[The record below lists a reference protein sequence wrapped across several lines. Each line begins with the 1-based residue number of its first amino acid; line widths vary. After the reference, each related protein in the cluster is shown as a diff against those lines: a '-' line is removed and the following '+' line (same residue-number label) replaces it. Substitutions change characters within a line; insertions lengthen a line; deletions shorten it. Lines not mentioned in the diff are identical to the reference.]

1 MMSIERLC
9 HHPARSTL
17 NENQLPISP
26 AAALR
31 RNGSA
36 VGEFEALAAECDYLG
51 LEAALLRLQSSQ
63 LNDIELRRILRVMPI
78 SQLGDNVAPLIF
90 GMVLRLLRSDSQLGG
105 AVAKRALRAMATH
118 SASYSLHASRLLVN
132 V

>member
-1 MMSIERLC
+1 MMPIEHLC

-17 NENQLPISP
+17 NKKPLPIPP

-31 RNGSA
+31 RNGCA

-63 LNDIELRRILRVMPI
+63 LNDIELRRILKVMPI
-78 SQLGDNVAPLIF
+78 SQLGDDISPLIF
-90 GMVLRLLRSDSQLGG
+90 GMVLRLLRSDSQLDA

-118 SASYSLHASRLLVN
+118 SAGYSLHASRLLGYV
-132 V
+132 